1 MLRKPA
7 VVSVLTSLISLLIWT
22 ALGVG
27 ANFGVHP
34 VLTVLGLLWLV
45 SIGLPTSVGVVL
57 VASFWG
63 RIEALTGLTGFLV
76 VAPTLGLLF
85 QFVAVRALWRGA
97 AAAKAQGRPWKL
109 RRFVQGFG
117 IAALAATLALWLTYR
132 PTAPPS
138 SVIDGHAHLFGDH
151 GWPPIHKHTSGLSPA
166 QKANPTYGLLTRLL
180 QMPPTVEQNEAFIQ
194 ALARQTEEVRRL
206 VPGFRVVLL
215 AQDCRYTEDGMPDWS
230 QSTVYVPNE
239 ELFQVVN
246 RFPQLFIPCPSINP
260 QRKDWAAE
268 LEFCVSRGARVL
280 KIHPPTQAVDP
291 SNPQFREFYRQC
303 AAVGMRIMVHT
314 GAEHSAPIAAST
326 LGDPRLLELAL
337 EEGCTVIAA
346 HAGTK
351 AFFDP
356 PAEDHFPELAVM
368 MERHPRLFA
377 DTAVLASQFRWRS
390 LPPIIQHPL
399 AVTRTV
405 QASDWPFPSNAFVFW
420 HRLHPFTLVQLMAEK
435 NLFLRDLRLKQ
446 ALGLPADAFP
456 RMSDVLGGGAE

>member
-1 MLRKPA
+1 MLFKPTVTA
-7 VVSVLTSLISLLIWT
+7 VLTSLISLLIW
-22 ALGVG
+22 AGLGIG
-27 ANFGVHP
+27 ANFGLHP
-34 VLTVLGLLWLV
+34 ALTVLGLLWLV
-45 SIGLPTSVGVVL
+45 TIGLPTSVGVVL
-57 VASFWG
+57 VSSLWG
-63 RIEALTGLTGFLV
+63 RIDLLSGLPGFLI
-76 VAPTLGLLF
+76 VAPAVGGLL
-85 QFVAVRALWRGA
+85 QVLAVSILWRRA
-97 AAAKAQGRPWKL
+97 ATARAKGRSWKL
-109 RRFVQGFG
+109 RQIVLWSGG
-117 IAALAATLALWLTYR
+117 AVIATAVVLGLTYR
-132 PTAPPS
+132 PTTLPGA
-138 SVIDGHAHLFGDH
+138 VTDGHAHLFGDH

-180 QMPPTVEQNEAFIQ
+180 QMPPTLEQNEAYIQ

-215 AQDCRYTEDGMPDWS
+215 AQDCRYAKDGAPDWS

-246 RFPQLFIPCPSINP
+246 RFPELFIPCPSINP
-260 QRKDWAAE
+260 QRGDWAAE
-268 LEFCVSRGARVL
+268 LAYCVSQGARVL

-303 AAVGMRIMVHT
+303 AAAGVRIMVHT

-368 MERHPRLFA
+368 MERHSRLYA
-377 DTAVLASQFRWRS
+377 DTAVLESQFRWRT

-399 AVTRTV
+399 AGSRTV

-420 HRLHPFTLVQLMAEK
+420 HRLHPVTLVQLMAEK

-456 RMSDVLGGGAE
+456 RMGEVLGGGVE